1 MQVRYIY
8 ESFQRLRPG
17 STLLS
22 LYGTMKQ
29 IKRVKTYEEFCR
41 KQNVVLF
48 ATDVAARGLGE
59 SVCTYSLLAMYLL
72 YTYSVCLL
80 YTYFILTVY
89 SFCTYCVLIIYLI
102 YTSSIPTLY
111 THSIFA
117 LYLLFTYCVP
127 TPNLL

>member
-59 SVCTYSLLAMYLL
+59 SACTYSLLAMYLL
-72 YTYSVCLL
+72 CVYYVLTLYLLCMLTIYLLCTLSVLTVSLL
-80 YTYFILTVY
+80 YT
-89 SFCTYCVLIIYLI
+89 
-102 YTSSIPTLY
+102 
-111 THSIFA
+111 
-117 LYLLFTYCVP
+117 
-127 TPNLL
+127 